1 MRENFRPGQVAA
13 GFSLAVLLA
22 LSSATA
28 AIHDFVTDPSLVR
41 GVDLGIILENVRDDY
56 IQEGADL
63 DTLFSAGMNS
73 MLSLLDPYSTFE
85 GKSGTEDVAVRTTGR
100 YGGVGLTIGKAK
112 DDDDAVLVLGAL
124 EGYAFDAGV
133 RPGDRILAIDGRPLK
148 NIPTVDE
155 TKDLLRGEPGT
166 AVRLTLQRDGD
177 PRTDAARGTAAGGSA
192 KGGGTMDVTVARK
205 LVRLPD
211 VALTSLFD
219 GGVGYIKLE
228 GFSSGTAQEVQN
240 SITRLQGGMGPRP
253 GGPRLKALVLDLR
266 DNPGGLLEAAVA
278 VSQQLVPQGTEIV
291 STSGRAYG
299 DGNAL
304 TYKSSK
310 PPLLDPATRLVVLV
324 NRNTASAAEVVTG
337 VVQDTDRG
345 VVTGERTFGKGL
357 VQTVQLLPGGGSLKL
372 TVAKY
377 YTPSGRCIQAVAY
390 GGKGAA
396 GGAGADSSDAEVEDE
411 FGERFGGSGE
421 EYKQERP
428 RRVDEASQQT
438 FVTANGRAVKGGGG
452 ITPDERVAPRKLGE
466 LEKSLAQRGIFTEFA
481 SDWLRKHAAAPEALA
496 YEMAHNQDQAF
507 REFEAFARAKM
518 ARASDASATASIQSP
533 ALKRQL
539 DVLQKALALEGL
551 GRSSRELQVLR
562 QVLAEIIISEI

>member
-1 MRENFRPGQVAA
+1 MTRGWCCAGAAKRRPFLNPREKVPQALAQTDVRVLIVSMRSPRVWLWLLLAAVPTLDAWRQPVQGRKAAVRKPVPHRKLSKASRPPAFSDLRGKLGLHKRLDVQEVWDNVRENFRPGQVAA

-337 VVQDTDRG
+337 VVQ
-345 VVTGERTFGKGL
+345 VPSLYLPCTFP
-357 VQTVQLLPGGGSLKL
+357 VPSLP
-372 TVAKY
+372 
-377 YTPSGRCIQAVAY
+377 R
-390 GGKGAA
+390 
-396 GGAGADSSDAEVEDE
+396 
-411 FGERFGGSGE
+411 
-421 EYKQERP
+421 
-428 RRVDEASQQT
+428 
-438 FVTANGRAVKGGGG
+438 
-452 ITPDERVAPRKLGE
+452 
-466 LEKSLAQRGIFTEFA
+466 
-481 SDWLRKHAAAPEALA
+481 W
-496 YEMAHNQDQAF
+496 
-507 REFEAFARAKM
+507 
-518 ARASDASATASIQSP
+518 
-533 ALKRQL
+533 
-539 DVLQKALALEGL
+539 
-551 GRSSRELQVLR
+551 
-562 QVLAEIIISEI
+562 